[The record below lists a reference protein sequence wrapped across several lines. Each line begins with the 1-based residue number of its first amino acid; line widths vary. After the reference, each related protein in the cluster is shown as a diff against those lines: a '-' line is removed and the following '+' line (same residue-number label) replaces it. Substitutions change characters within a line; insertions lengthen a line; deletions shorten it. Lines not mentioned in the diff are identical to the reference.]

1 MARNK
6 YIVPTL
12 LTALAG
18 YGLYKLS
25 TIKNAAN
32 TLRYTLGGV
41 KISYKDFRLL
51 LSIDLIITNTSNQVL
66 RFKQFSGK
74 LWADSNF
81 LGFVDIPNA
90 TTIRAKAD
98 TTVNLSTVIPAS
110 AVVDVLFGNLLKLKL
125 PTKGIL
131 RGTAVIGSINI
142 PIDETFDFNTPTPVK
157 TTTKK

>member
-12 LTALAG
+12 LTGLAG
-18 YGLYKLS
+18 FGLYKLF
-25 TIKNAAN
+25 TVKNAAE

-41 KISYKDFRLL
+41 KISYKNFRLL
-51 LSIDLIITNTSNQVL
+51 LSIDLLITNTSNQNL
-66 RFKQFSGK
+66 SFKQFSGK

-81 LGFVDIPNA
+81 LGYVDIPNA

-110 AVVDVLFGNLLKLKL
+110 AVVDVLMNNLLKLQL
-125 PTKGIL
+125 PTKGTL
-131 RGTAVIGSINI
+131 KGTAVIGSINL
-142 PIDETFDFNTPTPVK
+142 PIEETFDFNTPAK
-157 TTTKK
+157 TATKK

>member
-12 LTALAG
+12 LTGLAG
-18 YGLYKLS
+18 FGLYKLF
-25 TIKNAAN
+25 TVKNAAE

-41 KISYKDFRLL
+41 KISYKNFRLL
-51 LSIDLIITNTSNQVL
+51 LSIDLLITNTSNQNL
-66 RFKQFSGK
+66 SFKQFSGK

-81 LGFVDIPNA
+81 LGYVDIPNA

-110 AVVDVLFGNLLKLKL
+110 AVVDVLMNNLLKLQL
-125 PTKGIL
+125 PTQGTLK
-131 RGTAVIGSINI
+131 GTAVIGSINL
-142 PIDETFDFNTPTPVK
+142 PIEETFDFNTPAK
-157 TTTKK
+157 TATKK